1 MTGDP
6 AGNGPLGDDPIKAD
20 AALMR
25 RVAAADAAACR
36 GLIDRELPGL
46 LAFTYRLLGNRA
58 EAEDVAQDS
67 FLRLWQI
74 AARWKPKAKIRTWL
88 RRVAYNAAIDRLRRR
103 RPQVDPDD
111 VAIADPARN
120 PAEAAHADQVEVAVA
135 AALAELPERQRAA
148 IALAHYDGLG
158 NQETA
163 DILEISV
170 EAVES
175 LLARGRRALRTRL
188 EPLYRELGEPLS

>member
-1 MTGDP
+1 
-6 AGNGPLGDDPIKAD
+6 
-20 AALMR
+20 MR

-36 GLIDRELPGL
+36 ELIDGELSRL
-46 LAFTYRLLGNRA
+46 LAFAYRLLGDRA
-58 EAEDVAQDS
+58 EAEDVVQDA

-74 AARWKPKAKIRTWL
+74 AGRWQPKARIRTWL
-88 RRVAYNAAIDRLRRR
+88 HRVIYNACVDRLRRR

-111 VAIADPARN
+111 VAIADSARN
-120 PAEAAHADQVEVAVA
+120 PAEAANAAQVEAAVA

-148 IALAHYDGLG
+148 IALAHLDGLG

-163 DILEISV
+163 DILSISV

-175 LLARGRRALRTRL
+175 LLARGRRALRSRL
-188 EPLYRELGEPLS
+188 APLYRELGEPLS

>member
-6 AGNGPLGDDPIKAD
+6 VEAD
-20 AALMR
+20 AILMR

-36 GLIDRELPGL
+36 ELIDRELPGL
-46 LAFTYRLLGNRA
+46 LAFAYRLLGNRA
-58 EAEDVAQDS
+58 EAEDIAQDA
-67 FLRLWQI
+67 FLRLWQM
-74 AARWKPKAKIRTWL
+74 AARWTPKAKIRTWL
-88 RRVAYNAAIDRLRRR
+88 RRVTYNASIDRLRRR

-111 VAIADPARN
+111 IAIADTARN
-120 PAEAAHADQVEVAVA
+120 PAEAAHAAQVEIAVE

-148 IALAHYDGLG
+148 VALAHYDGLG

-163 DILEISV
+163 EILAISV

-175 LLARGRRALRTRL
+175 LLARGRRALRSRL
-188 EPLYRELGEPLS
+188 APLYRELGEPLS

>member
-6 AGNGPLGDDPIKAD
+6 VEAD
-20 AALMR
+20 AILMR

-36 GLIDRELPGL
+36 ELIDRELPGL
-46 LAFTYRLLGNRA
+46 LAFAYRLLGDRA
-58 EAEDVAQDS
+58 EAEDIAQDA
-67 FLRLWQI
+67 FLRLWQM

-88 RRVAYNAAIDRLRRR
+88 RRVTYNASIDRLRRR
-103 RPQVDPDD
+103 RPQVDPEDA
-111 VAIADPARN
+111 AIADTARN
-120 PAEAAHADQVEVAVA
+120 PAEAAHAVQVEIAVA

-163 DILEISV
+163 DILAISV

-175 LLARGRRALRTRL
+175 LLARGRRALRSRL
-188 EPLYRELGEPLS
+188 APLYRELGEPLS